1 MSGFVKEGRE
11 VVDKISK
18 KRKENVQ
25 KIRKKWG
32 GGRMMK
38 RRKKKSQLVRLFCPL
53 APVSRENQA
62 LNETKDLPSQYLSV
76 AHPHAHY

>member
-25 KIRKKWG
+25 KIRKKKCVLCG
-32 GGRMMK
+32 MMK
-38 RRKKKSQLVRLFCPL
+38 RRKK
-53 APVSRENQA
+53 N
-62 LNETKDLPSQYLSV
+62 LNW
-76 AHPHAHY
+76 

>member
-25 KIRKKWG
+25 KIRKKG
-32 GGRMMK
+32 GEGNDEK
-38 RRKKKSQLVRLFCPL
+38 EKEKPQLVRLFCLL
-53 APVSRENQA
+53 ASVPRENQA

>member
-32 GGRMMK
+32 GGANDEK
-38 RRKKKSQLVRLFCPL
+38 EKEKISTGK
-53 APVSRENQA
+53 AI
-62 LNETKDLPSQYLSV
+62 LSV
-76 AHPHAHY
+76 SSCLKGESSP